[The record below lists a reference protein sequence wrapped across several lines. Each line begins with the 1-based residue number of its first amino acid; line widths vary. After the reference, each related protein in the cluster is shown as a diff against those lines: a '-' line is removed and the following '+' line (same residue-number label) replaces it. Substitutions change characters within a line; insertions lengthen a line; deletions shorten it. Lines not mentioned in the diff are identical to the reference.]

1 MSRCAH
7 DAFLPAQTNHDLH
20 GRGIL
25 LRLDEELA
33 AEIKELGYWDHA
45 LCRDLCYRADMLD
58 EFMATEEGNE
68 ELLLKAAEK
77 LGVEIF

>member
-25 LRLDEELA
+25 LRL
-33 AEIKELGYWDHA
+33 
-45 LCRDLCYRADMLD
+45 
-58 EFMATEEGNE
+58 NE
-68 ELLLKAAEK
+68 E
-77 LGVEIF
+77 IF